1 MRRIKYNDW
10 WCEERMEPFD
20 PRCHDPEPP
29 GSGVLVVMVAFCFW
43 IIINILMI
51 VTWPFRFVAD
61 KLHRRY

>member
-1 MRRIKYNDW
+1 
-10 WCEERMEPFD
+10 MEPFD